1 MIIAPS
7 LLASDY
13 ANLEAEVKKVS
24 SVAPWI
30 HVDVMDGH
38 FVPNLTIGAPIVNSL
53 RKVTDLFLDC
63 HLMVTDPHRYFE
75 DFTKAGADMIT
86 FHAEATV
93 PFRTTD
99 KTLDKL
105 KQFDVKRGMAISPDT
120 ELNMIKDYLPELDMI
135 LLMTVF
141 PGFGG
146 QKLISKVLDK
156 AKELKKLVSDDF
168 LIQIDGGVTTETIGA
183 AAAAGVNV
191 CVAGSAVFGKKD
203 PGQAVTDL
211 LSAAEEGANK

>member
-13 ANLEAEVKKVS
+13 ANLEAEINKVAQ
-24 SVAPWI
+24 VVPWI

-38 FVPNLTIGAPIVNSL
+38 FVPNLTLGSPIVKSV

-63 HLMVTDPHRYFE
+63 HLMVTDPSRYFE
-75 DFTKAGADMIT
+75 DFAKAGADMIT

-93 PFRTTD
+93 PFRRTD
-99 KTLDKL
+99 KTLEKL
-105 KQFDVKRGMAISPDT
+105 KQYDVKRGMAISPDT
-120 ELNMIKDYLPELDMI
+120 ELDMIKDYLPELDMV

-156 AKELKKLVSDDF
+156 AKALREMVSDDF
-168 LIQIDGGVTTETIGA
+168 YIEIDGGVTTETIA
-183 AAAAGVNV
+183 AAAASGVNV
-191 CVAGSAVFGKKD
+191 CVAGSAVFGNDD
-203 PGQAVTDL
+203 PAQAVNDL
-211 LSAAEEGANK
+211 LEAAKG